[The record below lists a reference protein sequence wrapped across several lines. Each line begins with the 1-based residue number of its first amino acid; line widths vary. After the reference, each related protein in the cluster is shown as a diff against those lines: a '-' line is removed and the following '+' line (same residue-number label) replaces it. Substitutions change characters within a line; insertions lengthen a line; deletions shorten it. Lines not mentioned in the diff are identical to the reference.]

1 MRTWIPCAQH
11 ADKLTHMG
19 EIDDRARRR
28 LSFSPPRWLTV
39 AVLAFAGLCSSFMFT
54 LVVPL
59 QAELPHLLNAS
70 REDTT
75 WVVTITLLVAAVATP
90 ISGRLGDMYGKRRV
104 VIGLLALLI
113 VGSLIAAL
121 SGSIVGVIIG
131 RALQGAVT
139 GVVPLGIAI
148 MRDILS
154 SDHLGTAVA
163 LMSAT
168 MGVGGAV
175 GMPLAAVIAE
185 HADWHALFWLAAA
198 LGAIGL
204 ALIWFFV
211 PEDVLRSPGRL
222 DILGAI
228 GLAAGLSGLL
238 LFVSRGAEWGWSSP
252 MALAC
257 IIGGVIV
264 LLLWGWYQLRTHDP
278 LLDLRVAARPAVLFT
293 NIAAIGM
300 GFALFASNVTF
311 PQMLELPVST
321 SAGFGLSLLGA
332 ALVVMPSGLVM
343 MVISPLSGWL
353 ERTVG
358 PRPLFTAGAGAIVV
372 AYAFVLLW
380 STEVWH
386 LVVANIIIGV
396 GIGFTFAAM
405 PMIIMRA
412 VPADETGAS
421 NGLNA
426 LFRSVG
432 TSSASAVLGGVLAAI
447 STDVDGVAVPT
458 RGAFEL
464 CFWLA
469 IIAGVLTLVL
479 SLLIP
484 KHPVAPEHP
493 SLPE

>member
-1 MRTWIPCAQH
+1 
-11 ADKLTHMG
+11 
-19 EIDDRARRR
+19 
-28 LSFSPPRWLTV
+28 
-39 AVLAFAGLCSSFMFT
+39 MFT

-59 QAELPHLLNAS
+59 QAELPELLHSS

-104 VIGLLALLI
+104 AVVLLLLLT

-148 MRDILS
+148 MRDVLPPQR
-154 SDHLGTAVA
+154 LGTAVA

-168 MGVGGAV
+168 MGVGGAI
-175 GMPLAAVIAE
+175 GMPVAAYLAMN
-185 HADWHALFWLAAA
+185 ADWHALFWLAAA
-198 LGAIGL
+198 LGVVGV
-204 ALIWFFV
+204 ALVLLVV

-222 DILGAI
+222 DVIGAV
-228 GLAAGLSGLL
+228 GLAAGLTGIL
-238 LFVSRGAEWGWSSP
+238 LFVSRGAEWGWTAPGS
-252 MALAC
+252 LAC
-257 IIGGVIV
+257 VIGGVAV
-264 LLLWGWYQLRTHDP
+264 LLIWGRYQLRTTDP

-293 NIAAIGM
+293 NVAAIGM

-311 PQMLELPVST
+311 PQMLEMPVSGG
-321 SAGFGLSLLGA
+321 SGFGLDMISA
-332 ALVVMPSGLVM
+332 ALVVMPAGLVM

-358 PRPLFTAGAGAIVV
+358 PRPLFTTGAVAIVL
-372 AYAFVLLW
+372 AYVFVLLW
-380 STEVWH
+380 SSEVWH
-386 LVVANIIIGV
+386 ILVGNLLIGV

-405 PMIIMRA
+405 PMIIMRS
-412 VPADETGAS
+412 VPAHETGAS

-432 TSSASAVLGGVLAAI
+432 TSSASAVMGGVLAAMSVQI
-447 STDVDGVAVPT
+447 DGITVPT
-458 RGAFEL
+458 RDAFEL

-469 IIAGVLTLVL
+469 IAAGVITVVL
-479 SLLIP
+479 SLFIP
-484 KHPVAPEHP
+484 RQGTAEQRP
-493 SLPE
+493 SLPG

>member
-1 MRTWIPCAQH
+1 
-11 ADKLTHMG
+11 MG
-19 EIDDRARRR
+19 ASDDRARKR
-28 LSFSPPRWLTV
+28 LSRTPPKWAIV

-59 QAELPHLLNAS
+59 QAELPQLLNAS

-104 VIGLLALLI
+104 VIALLAILI
-113 VGSLIAAL
+113 LGSVIAAV

-148 MRDILS
+148 MRDVLPPER
-154 SDHLGTAVA
+154 LGTAVA

-168 MGVGGAV
+168 MGVGGAI
-175 GMPLAAVIAE
+175 GMPVAALLAQN
-185 HADWHALFWLAAA
+185 ADWHMLFWLAAA
-198 LGAIGL
+198 LGAVGL
-204 ALIWFFV
+204 ALVIAV
-211 PEDVLRSPGRL
+211 IPEDVLRSPGRL
-222 DILGAI
+222 DVIGAI
-228 GLAAGLSGLL
+228 GLAIGLTSIL
-238 LFVSRGAEWGWSSP
+238 LFVSRGAQWGWTSP
-252 MALAC
+252 LTLTC
-257 IIGGVIV
+257 IIGGLAV
-264 LLLWGWYQLRTHDP
+264 LLVWGWYQLRTTDP

-311 PQMLELPVST
+311 PQMLEAPAT
-321 SAGFGLSLLGA
+321 GGGFGLDMVAASL
-332 ALVVMPSGLVM
+332 VIMPAGLVM

-358 PRPLFTAGAGAIVV
+358 PRPLFTVGATAIVL
-372 AYAFVLLW
+372 AYVFVLLW
-380 STEVWH
+380 SSEVWH
-386 LVVANIIIGV
+386 VLIANLLIGV

-405 PMIIMRA
+405 PMIIMRS
-412 VPADETGAS
+412 VPANETGAS

-426 LFRSVG
+426 LFRSIG
-432 TSSASAVLGGVLAAI
+432 TSGASAVMGGVLAAMSMDI
-447 STDVDGVAVPT
+447 DGVAVPT
-458 RGAFEL
+458 RAAFEV

-469 IIAGVLTLVL
+469 IAAGAIAVVL
-479 SLLIP
+479 SLFIP
-484 KHPVAPEHP
+484 RQRAAEQHP
-493 SLPE
+493 SLPD